1 MRLAETL
8 RDRHG
13 DAGMLAVTLLL
24 DEIWA
29 LAAPGAP
36 VRDPTFVTDRHGR
49 PATNARYP
57 PLCAIWR
64 MCSGFVVAAPKR
76 AICAQPPAHAPRSRV
91 LRSSA
96 SGHPSHPTGPWRRC

>member
-36 VRDPTFVTDRHGR
+36 VRDPLSSQTVT
-49 PATNARYP
+49 
-57 PLCAIWR
+57 
-64 MCSGFVVAAPKR
+64 VV
-76 AICAQPPAHAPRSRV
+76 QPRTRDI
-91 LRSSA
+91 
-96 SGHPSHPTGPWRRC
+96 RR